1 MDPSVLLRA
10 YKSPQWP
17 DPIEE
22 YKGFLSLRQ
31 MMDLGKLRQV
41 QLKQNELENLQKQR
55 DLDEYEMY
63 RRGVS
68 QLPAN
73 ATLDQTIQ
81 ALGPKYGTAHFKLT
95 HEAQTALNQQRAAES
110 AQAEA
115 KLKLGRTQG
124 QSLADMMY
132 ANSLLPEKE
141 RQADW
146 DTAWG
151 GIPVDLP
158 PTQGE
163 VQAQIA
169 RGYGGKEQQAMAN
182 AREQRAEQAA
192 LFTVDY
198 AKKRADAEKAQNE
211 ALTGPPATGALREFN
226 EVFLPSWAAAKGIT
240 TPTAKDKFN
249 AYVEFQNIR
258 RPRIE
263 VPGVDVPLS
272 PGVAA
277 QRVQMAKDVAEGKAE
292 GKPPTQGEE
301 LLAGYA
307 ARVKQANRG
316 FERVTMG
323 TGELAWNRFAPNVLK
338 TEAGQTFAQDERNFI
353 NAILRRESGAV
364 ISPSEFSEARAQYIP
379 QPGDSEA
386 VLAKKRLNRLLVQQN
401 LIRGAGKA
409 YVDPDQLLREAGVD
423 VPNLNPATN
432 PDPLKVPV
440 KRGPDGKL
448 RD

>member
-10 YKSPQWP
+10 YRPPQWP

-41 QLKQNELENLQKQR
+41 QLQQTELENQQKQR
-55 DLDEYEMY
+55 DMAEYEQY
-63 RRGVS
+63 RTGVS
-68 QLPAN
+68 QLGKN
-73 ATLDQTIQ
+73 FTLDEAVR
-81 ALGPKYGTAHFKLT
+81 ALGPKYGPAHFKLQ
-95 HEAQTALNQQRAAES
+95 HEAQTAYNQQKAAES
-110 AQAEA
+110 AQAKAALE
-115 KLKLGRTQG
+115 LGQKRG

-132 ANSLLPEKE
+132 ANSLLPAKE

-158 PTQGE
+158 PTQAE

-307 ARVKQANRG
+307 ARVKQANKG
-316 FERVTMG
+316 FENVTMG
-323 TGELAWNRFAPNVLK
+323 TSEMAWNKYTPNWMN
-338 TEAGQTFAQDERNFI
+338 TQAGQVFAQDERNFI

-364 ISPSEFSEARAQYIP
+364 ISDSEFTNARAQYIP
-379 QPGDSEA
+379 QPGDSKE
-386 VLAKKRLNRLLVQQN
+386 VLEKKRLNRLMVQQS

-409 YVDPDQLLREAGVD
+409 YVDPDQLLREAGVE
-423 VPNLNPATN
+423 VPTLNPST
-432 PDPLKVPV
+432 KIEV

-448 RD
+448 R